1 MPALIQAMMGALD
14 EGQQKR
20 ANDFWENA
28 YAYAMQS
35 VPYAQ
40 DRLDQLNQS
49 GIEIVQALQGL
60 PEPEQKKL
68 FEKLSD
74 DLIKPIEGN
83 TAKEFDAAWQRL
95 QKITTSLHKT
105 LVPTM
110 PGMMQQGMG
119 NGLPPQPPTPPSPLG
134 QLDPNAGVR

>member
-14 EGQQKR
+14 EGQKKR
-20 ANDFWENA
+20 ANDFWDNA

-40 DRLDQLNQS
+40 DRLDQLNQA
-49 GIEIVQALQGL
+49 GTEIVQALQGL

-68 FEKLSD
+68 FDKLQG

-95 QKITTSLHKT
+95 QKITQSLHKT

-110 PGMMQQGMG
+110 PGMMQQGM
-119 NGLPPQPPTPPSPLG
+119 NPQPPAPPSPLG